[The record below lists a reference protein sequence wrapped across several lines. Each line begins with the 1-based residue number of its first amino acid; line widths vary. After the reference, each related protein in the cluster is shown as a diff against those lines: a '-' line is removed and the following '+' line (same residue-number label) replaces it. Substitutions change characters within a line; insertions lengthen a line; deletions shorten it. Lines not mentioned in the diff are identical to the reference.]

1 MNIFVLDED
10 IVTSAQHAC
19 DQHACKMP
27 TETAQ
32 LICFAHHSLGQLPP
46 DLIPYK
52 ANKAH
57 LKHPCTLWALESL
70 DNYLW
75 LCEFGLAQ
83 SAEYTFRYGK
93 IIKSEE
99 VIRWGIEN
107 IPDLPDVGLT
117 RHRLAMPEHY
127 RRDSVVDSYREFYN
141 QDKSRFARWRKAR
154 PAPDW
159 YEPINHDLQEKDTI
173 SA

>member
-1 MNIFVLDED
+1 
-10 IVTSAQHAC
+10 
-19 DQHACKMP
+19 
-27 TETAQ
+27 
-32 LICFAHHSLGQLPP
+32 
-46 DLIPYK
+46 
-52 ANKAH
+52 
-57 LKHPCTLWALESL
+57 LWALESL

>member
-10 IVTSAQHAC
+10 IVKSAQDAC

-32 LICFAHHSLGQLPP
+32 LLCFVHHSLGQSETKN
-46 DLIPYK
+46 IPYK
-52 ANKAH
+52 ANKSH

-83 SAEYTFRYGK
+83 CAEYTFRYEK
-93 IIKSEE
+93 TIKSEE
-99 VIRWGIEN
+99 VIRWAIEN
-107 IPDLPDVGLT
+107 IPDLPDIGLT
-117 RHRLAMPEHY
+117 SHRLAMPEEFI
-127 RRDSVVDSYREFYN
+127 RDTTVESYREFYN
-141 QDKSRFARWRKAR
+141 RDKSRFARWCKAR
-154 PAPDW
+154 PAPHW
-159 YEPINHDLQEKDTI
+159 YAP
-173 SA
+173 SASNY